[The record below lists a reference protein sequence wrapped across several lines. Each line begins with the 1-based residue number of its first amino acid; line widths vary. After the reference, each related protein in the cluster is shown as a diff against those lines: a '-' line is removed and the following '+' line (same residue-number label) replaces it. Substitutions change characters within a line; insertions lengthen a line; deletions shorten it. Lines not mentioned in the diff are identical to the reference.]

1 MTRDYVTINKD
12 VWNADAENWV
22 QGGERLWGSEPMWG
36 IWGLPEDDLNLL
48 PQDMASMTAIELG
61 CGTGYV
67 AGWMAKR
74 GAQVTAI
81 DVSDRQLATA
91 RRLSEE
97 HGTDITFIEGNA
109 ETTGLPDA
117 AFDFAISEYGAAIW
131 CPPDVWLR
139 EAHRLLRPG
148 GRLVFLGNHPL
159 AIICSPESGA
169 PAEARLHRPYKDL
182 WGADWTKVEIDPSG
196 ICFVLSFADWLAL
209 FREIGFEVE
218 NYQELYAPK
227 TQTEMRAFIPAEWA
241 QKYPCEQVWHLRKP
255 S

>member
-1 MTRDYVTINKD
+1 MAQDYVTINRD
-12 VWNADAENWV
+12 VWNDDAENWV
-22 QGGERLWGSEPMWG
+22 AGGRHLWSSEPQWG
-36 IWGLPEDDLNLL
+36 IWNLPDADLGLL
-48 PQDMASMTAIELG
+48 PKDLEGKDVIELG

-81 DVSDRQLATA
+81 DVSEKQLATA
-91 RRLSEE
+91 RTLSQE
-97 HGTDITFIEGNA
+97 HKVDITFIEGNA
-109 ETTGLPDA
+109 EKTGLPDA
-117 AFDFAISEYGAAIW
+117 VFDFAISEYGAAIW
-131 CPPDVWLR
+131 CLPDIWLR

-169 PAEARLHRPYKDL
+169 PAERQLHRPYKGL

-196 ICFVLSFADWLAL
+196 ICFVLSFSEWLAL

-218 NYQELYAPK
+218 NYQELYAPEA
-227 TQTEMRAFIPAEWA
+227 QTEMRAFIPADWA
-241 QKYPCEQVWHLRKP
+241 RDFPSEQVWHLRKP
-255 S
+255 G